1 LQGELNRLSKA
12 GEWVK
17 MGQCIDDTLLHK
29 IALVGE
35 PGEIAGKMSQR
46 YGDIFD
52 ICSAS
57 VFTGD
62 AYSAGEF
69 NTEVARA
76 LQQLA

>member
-1 LQGELNRLSKA
+1 
-12 GEWVK
+12 
-17 MGQCIDDTLLHK
+17 
-29 IALVGE
+29 
-35 PGEIAGKMSQR
+35 MSQR